1 MGSFP
6 LLPPPASHGI
16 TTEYL
21 LETFL
26 REFFFYILFMILIMK
41 GVEKEAL
48 ALRKRIV
55 CWGLR
60 AAQVKSVETLRTWQT
75 VCFPKSVGSMNCL
88 LSL

>member
-1 MGSFP
+1 MCGLGAIAKLF
-6 LLPPPASHGI
+6 I
-16 TTEYL
+16 VICNRIN
-21 LETFL
+21 FL
-26 REFFFYILFMILIMK
+26 ALKINTCMILIMK